1 MCRCPWRLEE
11 GVGFPGV
18 GLASGC
24 KLPSVVLEAELGF
37 PVRISA
43 LSLLTVMTKPSF

>member
-11 GVGFPGV
+11 GTGFLGV
-18 GLASGC
+18 SYPL
-24 KLPSVVLEAELGF
+24 VLEAEFGF

-43 LSLLTVMTKPSF
+43 LSLVTVMTKPSL